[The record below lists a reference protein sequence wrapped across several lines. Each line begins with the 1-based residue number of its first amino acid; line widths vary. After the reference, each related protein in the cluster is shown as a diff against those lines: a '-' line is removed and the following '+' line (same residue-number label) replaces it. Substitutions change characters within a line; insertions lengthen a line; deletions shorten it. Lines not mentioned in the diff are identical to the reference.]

1 MINSAAIALFEVENV
16 CVPPPRN
23 KNPIAKLT
31 YIPDKPSKSS
41 DGFIHVLTKQATSK
55 SKWA

>member
-1 MINSAAIALFEVENV
+1 MSNAATALFEVENV

-31 YIPDKPSKSS
+31 CIVDKTGKCTDRPTHRK
-41 DGFIHVLTKQATSK
+41 
-55 SKWA
+55 